1 MTKKRE
7 EATLVGYKILFDAK
21 GNLVTER
28 IAVDIKKLEKFFN
41 KEDYSLVKSIISE
54 TKIELDRIHNR
65 IEAALDARK

>member
-7 EATLVGYKILFDAK
+7 EATLVGYKIIFDAK

-28 IAVDIKKLEKFFN
+28 TAVDIKKLEKFFS

>member
-7 EATLVGYKILFDAK
+7 EATLVGYKILFDVK

-28 IAVDIKKLEKFFN
+28 IAVDIKKLEKFFS

>member
-28 IAVDIKKLEKFFN
+28 TAVDIKKLEKFFS

>member
-7 EATLVGYKILFDAK
+7 EATLVGYKILFDVK

-28 IAVDIKKLEKFFN
+28 TAVDIKKLEKFFS

>member
-7 EATLVGYKILFDAK
+7 EATLVGYKILFDVK

>member
-28 IAVDIKKLEKFFN
+28 TAVDL
-41 KEDYSLVKSIISE
+41 SL
-54 TKIELDRIHNR
+54 IH
-65 IEAALDARK
+65 I

>member
-7 EATLVGYKILFDAK
+7 EATLVGYKILFDVK

-28 IAVDIKKLEKFFN
+28 IAVYIKKLEKFFN

>member
-28 IAVDIKKLEKFFN
+28 TAVDIKKLEKFFS
-41 KEDYSLVKSIISE
+41 KEDYSLVKSIKSE

>member
-28 IAVDIKKLEKFFN
+28 TAVDIKKLEKFLS